1 MTIDQSIIDDLQSS
15 GGSAAKWEAIGDIRK
30 VKITAAAKQ
39 QVSDFATGELLTWP
53 NGDPKYQLVF
63 TGTDPDTGEDVRIFA
78 KGFMYTAVKDAFRA
92 AGATPE
98 VGGILSVQW
107 IGEEPS
113 KVKGYNPSKKWKA
126 TYQPPSPIN
135 LQAEDLM

>member
-1 MTIDQSIIDDLQSS
+1 MTIDQSIIDDLTAS
-15 GGSAAKWEAIGDIRK
+15 GGAAAKWDAIGDVRK
-30 VKITAAAKQ
+30 VKITAASKQ
-39 QVSDFATGELLTWP
+39 VVTDFATGEPVLWP

-78 KGFMYTAVKDAFRA
+78 KGFMYSAVKDAFRV

-98 VGGILSVQW
+98 VGGILAVQW

-126 TYQPPSPIN
+126 QYQPPSPISIA
-135 LQAEDLM
+135 AEDLL

>member
-1 MTIDQSIIDDLQSS
+1 MTIDQSIIDDLNAS
-15 GGSAAKWEAIGDIRK
+15 GGTAAKWDAIGDVRK

-39 QVSDFATGELLTWP
+39 QVTDFATGEPLSWP
-53 NGDPKYQLVF
+53 NGEPKFQLVF
-63 TGTDPDTGEDVRIFA
+63 TGTDPDTGDETRIFA
-78 KGFMYTAVKDAFRA
+78 KGFMYNAVKDAFRA

-98 VGGILSVQW
+98 VGGVLAVQW

-126 TYQPPSPIN
+126 QYQPPSPIT
-135 LQAEDLM
+135 LQADDLM